1 MYNKSIRTQEQ
12 IGFGCVRIRNNI
24 EAIGSVLARPV
35 RPVSATGQTGLIQNR
50 ANGSNASLTAGV

>member
-1 MYNKSIRTQEQ
+1 MYNKSIRAQEQ

-35 RPVSATGQTGLIQNR
+35 SATGQTGLIQNR
-50 ANGSNASLTAGV
+50 ANGSNASLTARI